1 MKLAAVIFDLD
12 GTLVDSEVAWGKAFT
27 QVLQKLGVK
36 INNLHPQTTGV
47 SVKSNWH
54 DLIEKYNIK
63 TDFGVVELERFTL
76 RELENHAEDINLM
89 DGVLEFIGD
98 LKDSGYLLG
107 LATSTN
113 WTIVD
118 KVFDSLN
125 LHDIFDCIT
134 TGEEVDNP
142 KPFPDIYLVA
152 AEKLGVN
159 PGDCLVIEDSAPGV
173 TAAVEANMKVI
184 AISDN
189 DDEKGELENANL
201 IVENFSKITPKVIDL
216 I

>member
-27 QVLQKLGVK
+27 HVLEKLGVK
-36 INNLHPQTTGV
+36 VETSHPQRTGI
-47 SVKSNWH
+47 SVKPNWH
-54 DLIEKYNIK
+54 ELIEKYNIK
-63 TDFGVVELERFTL
+63 TDFSVDELETFTL
-76 RELENHAEDINLM
+76 KEVENHVQDMNLM
-89 DGVLEFIGD
+89 DGALEFIGD
-98 LKDSGYLLG
+98 LKDSGYQLG
-107 LATSTN
+107 IATSTN

-125 LHDIFDCIT
+125 LHDIFDSVT

-152 AEKLGVN
+152 AEKLGVE
-159 PGDCLVIEDSAPGV
+159 PSDCLVIEDSAPGV

-189 DDEKGELENANL
+189 DDERGELENANL
-201 IVENFSKITPKVIDL
+201 IVENFSKITPKVLDL

>member
-12 GTLVDSEVAWGKAFT
+12 GTLVDSEVAWGKAFRH
-27 QVLQKLGVK
+27 VLENLGVK
-36 INNLHPQTTGV
+36 VESSHPQTTGV
-47 SVKSNWH
+47 SVKSNWR

-63 TDFGVVELERFTL
+63 TQFTIDELEILIFK
-76 RELENHAEDINLM
+76 ELEKHINDIHLM
-89 DGVLEFIGD
+89 DGALEFIGD
-98 LKDSGYLLG
+98 LKDAGYQIG

-113 WTIVD
+113 WSIVD
-118 KVFDSLN
+118 NVFDSLN
-125 LHDIFDCIT
+125 LHDIFDSVT

-152 AEKLGVN
+152 AEKLGVT
-159 PGDCLVIEDSAPGV
+159 PEDCLVIEDSAPGV
-173 TAAVEANMKVI
+173 TAAVEAKMKVI

>member
-1 MKLAAVIFDLD
+1 MKLVAVIFDLD

-27 QVLQKLGVK
+27 YVLKNLGVK
-36 INNLHPQTTGV
+36 IESSHPQTTGV

-63 TDFGVVELERFTL
+63 TDLGVVELERFTL

>member
-76 RELENHAEDINLM
+76 REFENHAEDINLM

>member
-12 GTLVDSEVAWGKAFT
+12 GTLVDSQVAWGKAFT
-27 QVLQKLGVK
+27 YVLKNLGVK
-36 INNLHPQTTGV
+36 TESPHPQTAGV
-47 SVKSNWH
+47 SVRSDWH
-54 DLIEKYNIK
+54 DLIEKHNIK
-63 TDFGVVELERFTL
+63 TTFTVDELEMFTL
-76 RELENHAEDINLM
+76 KELEKHIKDIHLM
-89 DGVLEFIGD
+89 DGALEFIGD
-98 LKDSGYLLG
+98 LKDAGYQLG

-113 WTIVD
+113 WSIVER
-118 KVFDSLN
+118 VFDSLN

-134 TGEEVDNP
+134 TGEEIDNP
-142 KPFPDIYLVA
+142 KPFPDIYLVV
-152 AEKLGVN
+152 AEKLGVD